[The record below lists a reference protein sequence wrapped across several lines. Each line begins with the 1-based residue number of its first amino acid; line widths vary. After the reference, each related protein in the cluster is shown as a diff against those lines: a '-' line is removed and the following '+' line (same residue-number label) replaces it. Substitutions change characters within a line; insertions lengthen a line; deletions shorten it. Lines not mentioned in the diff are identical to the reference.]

1 MTPYEKKKALEK
13 KMMDDLKQRVAE
25 KEAKRL
31 ADIEKRKVRP
41 QSQQEEAEPYIKVAD
56 PEPQLLPYMKMV
68 TQRDPIYVR
77 PTEEEEHE
85 KMIMDAMKKD
95 NKFQQFEED
104 LNLDD
109 YIQTQM
115 ELMNADLDNLQ
126 QNFSLE
132 APETRQDEDDDNNE
146 AAKAFVS
153 ALDPKQILR
162 GKAIETDDMG
172 LLANIPMMSE
182 QEQFTNIDLICQN
195 QRFNQRF
202 YEQEESENKEIQ
214 TETDN
219 AGAEEYWKP
228 IKIEK
233 DPNAMPEGVGDRNYA
248 QGKEF
253 SFKVYKEQQDIEN
266 AKAQANVAPKVKKE
280 PMREKV

>member
-1 MTPYEKKKALEK
+1 
-13 KMMDDLKQRVAE
+13 MMDDLKQRVAD

-31 ADIEKRKVRP
+31 AEIEKRKVRP
-41 QSQQEEAEPYIKVAD
+41 QSQRAEADPYIKVAD
-56 PEPQLLPYMKMV
+56 PEPQLLPWVKMV

-85 KMIMDAMKKD
+85 RMIMDAMKKD
-95 NKFQQFEED
+95 KKYTQFEED

-115 ELMNADLDNLQ
+115 ELMNADLSNLQ

-132 APETRQDEDDDNNE
+132 VPETRQDE
-146 AAKAFVS
+146 AAIAAVS

-182 QEQFTNIDLICQN
+182 QEHRAKIDKIC
-195 QRFNQRF
+195 
-202 YEQEESENKEIQ
+202 
-214 TETDN
+214 
-219 AGAEEYWKP
+219 
-228 IKIEK
+228 
-233 DPNAMPEGVGDRNYA
+233 
-248 QGKEF
+248 
-253 SFKVYKEQQDIEN
+253 
-266 AKAQANVAPKVKKE
+266 
-280 PMREKV
+280 

>member
-1 MTPYEKKKALEK
+1 MTPYEKRKALEK
-13 KMMDDLKQRVAE
+13 KMMEDLKQRAAE

-31 ADIEKRKVRP
+31 ADIEKRKGRP
-41 QSQQEEAEPYIKVAD
+41 QSQREEAEPYIKVAD
-56 PEPQLLPYMKMV
+56 PEPQLLPWMKMV

-95 NKFQQFEED
+95 KKYAQFEED

-109 YIQTQM
+109 YIETQM
-115 ELMNADLDNLQ
+115 ELMNADLSNLQ

-132 APETRQDEDDDNNE
+132 VSETRQDE
-146 AAKAFVS
+146 AAQAFVS

-162 GKAIETDDMG
+162 GKAIETDNMG
-172 LLANIPMMSE
+172 LLANIPMMNE
-182 QEQFTNIDLICQN
+182 QEHITNIDLICQN

-233 DPNAMPEGVGDRNYA
+233 DPNAMPEGAGDRNYA

-266 AKAQANVAPKVKKE
+266 AKTKANVAPKVKKE

>member
-95 NKFQQFEED
+95 NKF
-104 LNLDD
+104 
-109 YIQTQM
+109 
-115 ELMNADLDNLQ
+115 
-126 QNFSLE
+126 
-132 APETRQDEDDDNNE
+132 
-146 AAKAFVS
+146 
-153 ALDPKQILR
+153 
-162 GKAIETDDMG
+162 
-172 LLANIPMMSE
+172 
-182 QEQFTNIDLICQN
+182 
-195 QRFNQRF
+195 
-202 YEQEESENKEIQ
+202 
-214 TETDN
+214 
-219 AGAEEYWKP
+219 
-228 IKIEK
+228 
-233 DPNAMPEGVGDRNYA
+233 
-248 QGKEF
+248 
-253 SFKVYKEQQDIEN
+253 
-266 AKAQANVAPKVKKE
+266 
-280 PMREKV
+280 

>member
-1 MTPYEKKKALEK
+1 MSKYKDEDEKPKEKSKKASKKKEAMTPYEKKKAQEK
-13 KMMDDLKQRVAE
+13 KMMEDLKQRVEA

-31 ADIEKRKVRP
+31 ADIEKRKGRP
-41 QSQQEEAEPYIKVAD
+41 QSQQAEAEPYIKVAD
-56 PEPQLLPYMKMV
+56 PEPQLLPWMKMV

-77 PTEEEEHE
+77 PSEEEEHE
-85 KMIMDAMKKD
+85 KMILDAMKKD
-95 NKFQQFEED
+95 KKYTQFEED

-115 ELMNADLDNLQ
+115 ELMNADLSNLQ

-132 APETRQDEDDDNNE
+132 VPETRQDE
-146 AAKAFVS
+146 AATAFVS

-162 GKAIETDDMG
+162 GKAIETDNMG
-172 LLANIPMMSE
+172 LLANIPMMNE
-182 QEQFTNIDLICQN
+182 QEHKTHIDLICQN

-228 IKIEK
+228 ITIEK

-253 SFKVYKEQQDIEN
+253 SFKVYKEQQDI
-266 AKAQANVAPKVKKE
+266 
-280 PMREKV
+280 